1 VCRIGRQSVYEKG
14 YDGVMAVL
22 KNAPRPVGQPLLLPC
37 CFPTF
42 LFEYQVVV
50 KNDQF
55 AQTGSGQRN
64 AIVKRALTRFRPSWQ
79 VEITFGIPSETS
91 AAAAAAAAAPATAK
105 SKADGTL
112 TLADMPSGLSKLE
125 ALKWRKANLPPA
137 DGAGGAGGA
146 AAVSEGTPPEPEV
159 WKRLLCAT
167 LH

>member
-1 VCRIGRQSVYEKG
+1 MLVAG
-14 YDGVMAVL
+14 
-22 KNAPRPVGQPLLLPC
+22 
-37 CFPTF
+37 
-42 LFEYQVVV
+42 
-50 KNDQF
+50 NDQF

-91 AAAAAAAAAPATAK
+91 SAAAAAAAAPTTAK

-146 AAVSEGTPPEPEV
+146 GGAAAVSEGTPPEPEV

>member
-1 VCRIGRQSVYEKG
+1 MLVAG
-14 YDGVMAVL
+14 
-22 KNAPRPVGQPLLLPC
+22 
-37 CFPTF
+37 
-42 LFEYQVVV
+42 
-50 KNDQF
+50 NDQF

-91 AAAAAAAAAPATAK
+91 SAAAAAAAPATAK